1 MGSPSLQFRLQHNQ
15 SLYMEKSVV
24 RLFLVVVLCLLV
36 PHVVSGDTEVRAP
49 VQSSPPHQSPLS
61 SVFQIETQLEVQGAD
76 SAHNSTGIQTYDG
89 PNFVYHQVLYLVNGI
104 IQKMF

>member
-1 MGSPSLQFRLQHNQ
+1 
-15 SLYMEKSVV
+15 MEKSVV

-49 VQSSPPHQSPLS
+49 VQSSPVS
-61 SVFQIETQLEVQGAD
+61 SVFQIETQLEVQGTD

-89 PNFVYHQVLYLVNGI
+89 PNFVYHQVLHLINGI

>member
-1 MGSPSLQFRLQHNQ
+1 
-15 SLYMEKSVV
+15 MEKSVV

-49 VQSSPPHQSPLS
+49 VLTSSPVS
-61 SVFQIETQLEVQGAD
+61 SVFQIETQLEVQGA
-76 SAHNSTGIQTYDG
+76 AHNSTGIQTYDG
-89 PNFVYHQVLYLVNGI
+89 PNFVYHQVLHLVNGI

>member
-1 MGSPSLQFRLQHNQ
+1 MMTHDTELHDFFQ

-49 VQSSPPHQSPLS
+49 V
-61 SVFQIETQLEVQGAD
+61 
-76 SAHNSTGIQTYDG
+76 
-89 PNFVYHQVLYLVNGI
+89 
-104 IQKMF
+104 

>member
-1 MGSPSLQFRLQHNQ
+1 
-15 SLYMEKSVV
+15 MEKSVV

-36 PHVVSGDTEVRAP
+36 PHVVSGDTEVRPP
-49 VQSSPPHQSPLS
+49 VQSSPVS

-89 PNFVYHQVLYLVNGI
+89 PNFVYHQVLHLVNGI